1 MNGRYDKIKKMERPQ
16 YDEFPP
22 MSAHDRA
29 AQFSPFAALTGYDE
43 AVNET
48 ARLTESRRELTE
60 DDINELN
67 ETLNRLKERL
77 PYCPDVTVTYFLPD
91 ERKSGGSYVTK
102 RGEVRILDSYEGVL
116 VFTDGVRIPI
126 NELFAVSIDN

>member
-1 MNGRYDKIKKMERPQ
+1 MERPQ

-67 ETLNRLKERL
+67 ETLNRLRERL

-91 ERKSGGSYVTK
+91 KRKSGGSYVTK

>member
-1 MNGRYDKIKKMERPQ
+1 MERPQ

-91 ERKSGGSYVTK
+91 EIKSGGSYVTK

>member
-1 MNGRYDKIKKMERPQ
+1 MERPQ

-29 AQFSPFAALTGYDE
+29 AQFSPFAALKGYDE

-102 RGEVRILDSYEGVL
+102 MGEVRILDSYEGVL